1 MADQSN
7 DGSDEFSDGLD
18 NEMADLDTSSWI
30 REHNLKKENQ
40 PTSQANVLNEEEE
53 SLSEGASASLN
64 DGKMGVIDLTA
75 ESSPESCSHKRK
87 ANGECHCNCLLQ
99 SYDVHPNAVFL
110 SRNLLHLYNQHCRV
124 VQQSR
129 LQHQLLARWPRTIV
143 NSVTTTILS
152 TGESTWILLV
162 ANAMV
167 SVNTVLRLLR

>member
-75 ESSPESCSHKRK
+75 DSSPESYSHKRK
-87 ANGECHCNCLLQ
+87 ANGERHCYGLLQ
-99 SYDVHPNAVFL
+99 SSDVHPNAVFL
-110 SRNLLHLYNQHCRV
+110 S
-124 VQQSR
+124 
-129 LQHQLLARWPRTIV
+129 
-143 NSVTTTILS
+143 
-152 TGESTWILLV
+152 
-162 ANAMV
+162 
-167 SVNTVLRLLR
+167 